1 MSSSQHLPVQILQ
14 KILVNRIGQAVKYV
28 QLSHCK
34 ALCLF
39 PNNNML
45 TQEVIL
51 SHMYKI
57 SNRNI
62 GKTRDIHL
70 KLKIKRLEQRQM
82 PLSLIRDD
90 MSPDQHHHSIFS
102 LSLHMTLFG

>member
-1 MSSSQHLPVQILQ
+1 M
-14 KILVNRIGQAVKYV
+14 KYV
-28 QLSHCK
+28 QMSHCK

-39 PNNNML
+39 PNKDML

-62 GKTRDIHL
+62 GKTGDIHL
-70 KLKIKRLEQRQM
+70 KLKIKRLEQR
-82 PLSLIRDD
+82 RDAIVI
-90 MSPDQHHHSIFS
+90 DQ
-102 LSLHMTLFG
+102 G